1 MKEYEQVRTDM
12 NDAIGYN
19 YDRNKMC
26 MEDYEFATVSGA
38 MWKGSYA
45 ENFVNKPKP
54 EINKIFTSINRLLGK
69 KQRMEMN
76 ATIVSNSDE
85 ATDEDADTLQSRW
98 RNDFQNSDGAE
109 ALNNADQEAFFGGF
123 GAYKIVSK
131 YEDDEDQNPEKQYLC
146 LEPIYSAPSCVIYSP
161 SVRKDKADSK
171 QGWHILRTNKKEA
184 QEMFGTDI
192 SSVNSQIEWFDWE
205 PDTAKDIY
213 LAHYYEVVEKTI
225 TEYDFGGY
233 KVTSGDGIKDDA
245 GNKMTRDELKEL
257 RELSSYTTKRKKVKY
272 VEYALMD
279 GSRFLTKVQR
289 LPFKRVP
296 IIPQYGY
303 YNVINGIEYF
313 FGEVRK
319 RRDLQMFLNAYNA
332 SLMQI
337 MEAPQVEVPEY
348 TPEQIN
354 RHAGQRAKAKVDNA
368 AFVMSDPLKDKDGN
382 IKHVGPIGKQ
392 MPPNIGTGL
401 AAAGQQL
408 NTDLIDMAGMG
419 TQTVPSNAAADAI
432 KQVNERQ
439 DDAFQPLMQNSM
451 AAIKAACEIWID
463 AAQEI
468 YFSNKRNL
476 RVMAQDGTYSQVE
489 TLGYAVNADGD
500 FGPYK
505 NAARGKYTVQVKTG
519 ETYQSKKEAELETT
533 LKMLQFADTNSPD
546 GQMLLNQAIMSTTG
560 EGGERARMVAN
571 FKVIDYMLQM
581 GLDPKAKTDEE
592 REFVQRRIQ
601 ATQQQQQQ
609 PSAQEIALLSEA
621 KAREMEGQAA
631 IQNEINDA
639 TKNQIEIEKVK
650 NDRAKVMIEAD
661 KVGAQI
667 GNINMDTNLKAANI
681 NKSRVDAFKTITTN

>member
-1 MKEYEQVRTDM
+1 MKEYNQVRTDM
-12 NDAIGYN
+12 NDAIGHN

-45 ENFVNKPKP
+45 EQFKNKPKP
-54 EINKIFTSINRLLGK
+54 EINKIFAAVNRLLGQ
-69 KQRMEMN
+69 KQRLEMN
-76 ATIVSNSDE
+76 AIIVSNSDE
-85 ATDEDADTLQSRW
+85 ATDEDADMLQSRW
-98 RNDFQNSDGAE
+98 RNDFQNSDGIE
-109 ALNNADQEAFFGGF
+109 ALNNADQEAYFGGF
-123 GAYKIVSK
+123 GAYKLVTK
-131 YEDDEDQNPEKQYLC
+131 YEDEEDQTPEKQYLC
-146 LEPIYSAPSCVIYSP
+146 IEPIYSAPSCVIFSP

-213 LAHYYEVVEKTI
+213 LAHYYEVIEKTI

-233 KVTSGDGIKDDA
+233 KITAGDGIKDDG
-245 GNKMTRDELKEL
+245 GNKMTRDELNELKEVA
-257 RELSSYTTKRKKVKY
+257 EYTKKRKKIKY

-319 RRDLQMFLNAYNA
+319 RRDPQMFVNAYNA

-348 TPEQIN
+348 APEQIA
-354 RHAGQRAKAKVDNA
+354 RHAGQRAKANVDNA

-382 IKHVGPIGKQ
+382 IAAVGPIGK
-392 MPPNIGTGL
+392 MSPPMIGTGL

-408 NTDLIDMAGMG
+408 NNDLLDMSG
-419 TQTVPSNAAADAI
+419 TGQSTVPSNAAADAI
-432 KQVNERQ
+432 RQVNERQ
-439 DDAFQPLMQNSM
+439 DDAFQPLIQNSM
-451 AAIKAACEIWID
+451 AAIKAACEVWID

-468 YFSNKRNL
+468 YFSNRRKL
-476 RVMAQDGTYSQVE
+476 RVIAQDGSYSQLE
-489 TLGYAVNADGD
+489 TLGYMVNADGD

-505 NAARGKYTVQVKTG
+505 NSARGKYTVQVKSG
-519 ETYQSKKEAELETT
+519 ETYQSKKEAELETS
-533 LKMLQFADTNSPD
+533 LKMLQFADTNTPQ
-546 GQMLLNQAIMSTTG
+546 GQVLLNQAIVSTTG
-560 EGGERARMVAN
+560 EGGERVRRMAN
-571 FKVIDYMLQM
+571 FQIIDAMLSF
-581 GLDPKAKTDEE
+581 GIDPKPKTDEE
-592 REFVQRRIQ
+592 REYVEYRIQ
-601 ATQQQQQQ
+601 MMQQQQNQ
-609 PSAQEIALLSEA
+609 PDPQTILALAEA
-621 KAREMEGQAA
+621 EARRNEGMAA
-631 IQNEINDA
+631 VQNEINDA
-639 TKNQIEIEKVK
+639 QKIQTDQFNAITKRQEVAVK
-650 NDRAKVMIEAD
+650 AEE
-661 KVGAQI
+661 VGAKI
-667 GNINMDTNLKAANI
+667 ENINVDTLKKSQEIQTSRLDNI
-681 NKSRVDAFKTITTN
+681 IKINQ